1 MSIPRC
7 ILTFQFQ
14 FQQLTFH
21 LPLNSLRLSFNIAN
35 RRHVFVAHIVAIYP
49 ICVGSN
55 VFVFLISVE
64 NSKSGW
70 PFLRVI
76 DVKYG
81 TYSLVLLI
89 DLLYFTFDYLVIK
102 YGQTNLLQ
110 NEYSLGM
117 HSLAI
122 IFVFYKVG
130 QR

>member
-1 MSIPRC
+1 MSIPRF

-21 LPLNSLRLSFNIAN
+21 LPLNSLRLSFN
-35 RRHVFVAHIVAIYP
+35 RRHVFVGHIVAICP

-55 VFVFLISVE
+55 LFVFLISVE

-110 NEYSLGM
+110 NEYSLGI

-122 IFVFYKVG
+122 IFVFYKGG